1 MDLLNYTLSFEWRV
15 LLSLA
20 PGVAVLTYFLS
31 GYVAFRIRFRHAAAP
46 RYPEI
51 EDRPASELLTRRFR
65 SSLLWTIGPVERCLV
80 RLRISPNALSAVGLL
95 LAAASGL
102 ALAHGRFALGG
113 WLYLFSGIFDIF
125 DGRVARAT
133 GRVSPMGRI
142 LDSVGDRY
150 SEFFFLAGLAWFYAD
165 RWVVLVV
172 LVALFG
178 SMMVSYVRAR
188 AEATGAT
195 GAVGRFQR
203 PERLFYLGLPT
214 ALAPIPAAI
223 WETGTPPMHWLA
235 VASLVFVAVGA
246 NGTAIG
252 RLIHLLRQTSS
263 TTGAPDKSAT
273 DRARTPPGTA
283 GSSGSPPAQQHRRSL
298 VPAPSQ
304 MQHAEGSRRA

>member
-1 MDLLNYTLSFEWRV
+1 MDLLGYTLSPEWRI

-20 PGVAVLTYFLS
+20 PGVAVLLYFLS
-31 GYVAFRIRFRHAAAP
+31 GYVAFRIRFRHGAAP

-51 EDRPASELLTRRFR
+51 EDRQASELLPRRFR
-65 SSLLWTIGPVERCLV
+65 SSLLWTIGPVEHCLV
-80 RLRISPNALSAVGLL
+80 RLRIRPNVLSMVGLL

-133 GRVSPMGRI
+133 GRVSLTGRI

-165 RWVVLVV
+165 RWVILVV

-188 AEATGAT
+188 AEAMGMI
-195 GAVGRFQR
+195 GSVGRFQR
-203 PERLFYLGLPT
+203 PERVFYLGVPT

-235 VASLVFVAVGA
+235 VAALVFVAVGA
-246 NGTAIG
+246 NGTALG

-263 TTGAPDKSAT
+263 TSGAHERNST
-273 DRARTPPGTA
+273 DRARSRLPAAVGRGPTPGQLT
-283 GSSGSPPAQQHRRSL
+283 RSL
-298 VPAPSQ
+298 QATGPS
-304 MQHAEGSRRA
+304 